1 MKLLKNTYTQC
12 VCFAGLVLLIGG
24 CAASSTAPVTAKST
38 GTTYECEAG
47 DTSWECRAQATESG
61 VQPTLTSSTADV
73 GEPEPVSEPT
83 RTNSSWWSIR
93 SRSGETTNRAS
104 RNETRVAT
112 TERRQRR
119 AVAQAEEPK
128 QEPRTV
134 AKTDA
139 PKRERRGFFNIRR
152 RGGDSSA
159 ATKQESETVETK
171 PAQVVE
177 TSPVAEST
185 RTTSPSRPLVS
196 MSTRPSETLSTRPTD
211 SPSRQTAS
219 QRPSNVSANPA
230 AAVSQPVAVVQVPLP
245 NSRQTSTARR
255 VASTANPDV
264 PLDGLGGDYDYAVQL
279 AAFTNYGLSSDF
291 LSSYPSLDLMRVK
304 TQSKG
309 KTFYIVLAG
318 TFESKQLA
326 SAQSQ
331 MLTSTYGI
339 DEPYIRTVR
348 SIRDVQIN

>member
-12 VCFAGLVLLIGG
+12 VCVTGLALLIGG
-24 CAASSTAPVTAKST
+24 CAASSSAPVTAKTT

-47 DTSWECRAQATESG
+47 DTSWECRTQGSESAIE
-61 VQPTLTSSTADV
+61 PTLSSTPADV
-73 GEPEPVSEPT
+73 EEPRQANEST
-83 RTNSSWWSIR
+83 RSNSSWWSIR
-93 SRSGETTNRAS
+93 TRGDETSNRTR
-104 RNETRVAT
+104 RNETTVAT
-112 TERRQRR
+112 NERRQRR
-119 AVAQAEEPK
+119 AVAQTEEPK
-128 QEPRTV
+128 QETRTV
-134 AKTDA
+134 AKAEA
-139 PKRERRGFFNIRR
+139 PKRERRGFFNIRL
-152 RGGDSSA
+152 RGRDASSSA
-159 ATKQESETVETK
+159 TPEPEIVESK
-171 PAQVVE
+171 PARVVE
-177 TSPVAEST
+177 TSPAST
-185 RTTSPSRPLVS
+185 STGTTASAPPLVS
-196 MSTRPSETLSTRPTD
+196 ISTRPSERLSAKPVDT
-211 SPSRQTAS
+211 PSRQS
-219 QRPSNVSANPA
+219 VNQRPNTVSTNPA
-230 AAVSQPVAVVQVPLP
+230 TSVNQPVAVVQVPLP

-255 VASTANPDV
+255 VTSPANPDV